1 MSLFFQDKEGTEK
14 VLAILEQI
22 EDLANHF
29 SSVDANKQKMYLQGM
44 NLWTEDLQEAIEE
57 LGNSSTTTNSTSK

>member
-29 SSVDANKQKMYLQGM
+29 SSVDTNKQKMYLQGM